1 MWKKLF
7 TKATLVRTLSGILLV
22 AIAVI
27 TLITGGN
34 ILFFTIGAIS
44 LIGMTELYHAADI
57 QNKALGIVGYLGGI
71 SYYTILYFQKEEYH
85 MVLFITL
92 LMALMGVYVFSFPKY
107 KAEQMMLVF
116 FGIFYVAVMLSFV
129 YRIRLLEEG
138 VFLVWM
144 VFISSWI
151 CDTCA
156 YLTGVTFG
164 KRKLAPKLSPKKS
177 IEGSIGGIAGSVII
191 GAIYGFILK
200 EHIQLSFQNPVLGC
214 AAVCGV
220 GAIIS
225 QIGDLAASGIKR
237 DHEIKDYGKLIPGHG
252 GILDRF
258 DSVIFVAPA
267 IYFLCIFIR

>member
-22 AIAVI
+22 IIAII
-27 TLITGGN
+27 TLITGGD
-34 ILFFTIGAIS
+34 ILFFTIAAIS
-44 LIGMTELYHAADI
+44 LIGMTELYHVLDI
-57 QNKALGIVGYLGGI
+57 QKKPLGITGYLAGI
-71 SYYTILYFQKEEYH
+71 AYYTTLYFQKEEYQ
-85 MVLFITL
+85 MLRFIAFL
-92 LMALMGVYVFSFPKY
+92 IAIMGIYVFSFPKY
-107 KAEQMMLVF
+107 RAEQVMLVF
-116 FGIFYVAVMLSFV
+116 FGFFYVAVMLSFV
-129 YRIRLLEEG
+129 YQIRLLEEG
-138 VFLVWM
+138 IFLVWM

-151 CDTCA
+151 CDTFA
-156 YLTGVTFG
+156 YLTGVMFG

-177 IEGSIGGIAGSVII
+177 IEGSVGGIAASVII

-200 EHIQLSFQNPVLGC
+200 EHIQLSFENPVLGC
-214 AAVCGV
+214 AIVCGV
-220 GAIIS
+220 GSIIS

-267 IYFLCIFIR
+267 IYFLCMFI

>member
-57 QNKALGIVGYLGGI
+57 QNKVLGIVGYLGGI

-116 FGIFYVAVMLSFV
+116 FGLFYVAVMLSFV

-214 AAVCGV
+214 AVVCGV

>member
-116 FGIFYVAVMLSFV
+116 FGLFYVAVMLSFV

-214 AAVCGV
+214 AVVCGV

>member
-116 FGIFYVAVMLSFV
+116 FGLFYVAVMLSFV

-191 GAIYGFILK
+191 GVIYGFILK

-214 AAVCGV
+214 AVVCGV